1 MSAID
6 KRDRLDAQP
15 FTYQARKDGSVVITW
30 NARPVK
36 TLAGAAA
43 QKFLHKIDS
52 LEGKDA
58 QLLMAKATGNFKLG
72 DER

>member
-1 MSAID
+1 MSGVD
-6 KRDRLDAQP
+6 KRNRLDAQP
-15 FTYQARKDGSVVITW
+15 FTYQARKDGRVVITW

-36 TLAGAAA
+36 TLSGVAA

-58 QLLMAKATGNFKLG
+58 QLLMAKATGNFKRG
-72 DER
+72 NER